1 MRLDRFERVADFLSA
16 TGEFLVDREAEHN
29 LILGVADSADRSPDL
44 YEGPPYLAVAHD
56 GPDIVGAALRTPPY
70 NLILSEVDDPRV
82 VPLLVDD
89 LHAEPVPGLVGPP
102 HAVRDFAKR
111 WVTRRSGS
119 WRVRLDQ
126 RVYVLRRVLEP
137 RPTGGGMRAAGHGD
151 EGLLDEW
158 LRAFGHEAL
167 PAETLDLVRRSL
179 EEWRRGGRRFWLWED
194 AGEPV
199 SLVGAG
205 SRTPNGIRIGPV
217 YTPPPQRGRGYASAL
232 TAGVSALLL
241 GEGRRFC
248 FLYTDLANPTA
259 NRIYQAIGYEP
270 VTDALMVDFL
280 P

>member
-1 MRLDRFERVADFLSA
+1 MRLDRFDRVADFLSA
-16 TGEFLVDREAEHN
+16 TGEFLVAREAEHN
-29 LILGVADSADRSPDL
+29 LILGVADSAGRSPDL
-44 YEGPPYLAVAHD
+44 YEGPPYLAVARH
-56 GPDIVGAALRTPPY
+56 GPDVAGAALRTPPY
-70 NLILSEVDDPRV
+70 NLILSEVDDPGV

-89 LHAEPVPGLVGPP
+89 LDAEPVPGVVGPP
-102 HAVRDFAKR
+102 PAVRDFAER
-111 WVTRRSGS
+111 WVARRGGS

-137 RPTGGGMRAAGHGD
+137 RPTGGGMRAADHAD
-151 EGLLDEW
+151 ERLLDEW

-167 PAETLDLVRRSL
+167 PAETVDLVRRSL
-179 EEWRRGGRRFWLWED
+179 EEWRRGGRRFWLWEHG
-194 AGEPV
+194 GEPV

-217 YTPPPQRGRGYASAL
+217 YTPPSQRGRGYASAL